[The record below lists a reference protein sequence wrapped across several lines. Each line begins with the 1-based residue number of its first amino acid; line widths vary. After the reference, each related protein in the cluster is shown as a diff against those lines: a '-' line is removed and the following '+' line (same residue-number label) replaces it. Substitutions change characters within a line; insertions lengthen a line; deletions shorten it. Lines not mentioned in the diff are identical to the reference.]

1 MDFYTHLYA
10 KPAQTAVAQDEQPKE
25 DEKKSEEQ
33 ENSPTAK
40 DGFFGLFNRS
50 EAAKK
55 GWDTRKQNGGVTSSK
70 QWTPGVWP
78 KKSTSTSTSTTSSG
92 TSHVTSSGT
101 SHSTTGSSVLSNLPK
116 HLTRPKSCKSE
127 IDANRSMYA
136 ASNDELPKDENEK
149 EPSKVG
155 PGHLFNAKELRE
167 RARKAKEMEESKSV
181 KKLSA
186 AQLVAMRKKAGL
198 QLSKTI
204 EKKEKKE

>member
-10 KPAQTAVAQDEQPKE
+10 KPAQTAMDQDEQPKE

-55 GWDTRKQNGGVTSSK
+55 GWETRKQNGGVGGQK

-78 KKSTSTSTSTTSSG
+78 KQNNTTQVNQ
-92 TSHVTSSGT
+92 TKPKNPWAAKEQQA
-101 SHSTTGSSVLSNLPK
+101 TTTQSPLSVLPK
-116 HLTRPKSCKSE
+116 HLTQKRINSE
-127 IDANRSMYA
+127 YDANREMYA
-136 ASNDELPKDENEK
+136 ASKDELPEDAEND
-149 EPSKVG
+149 
-155 PGHLFNAKELRE
+155 
-167 RARKAKEMEESKSV
+167 KSV
-181 KKLSA
+181 KKIGA

-198 QLSKTI
+198 PMGKTL
-204 EKKEKKE
+204 EQKAKKD